1 MHSKIFDL
9 RKFLSFIFLILI
21 GLNLSAQIIY
31 TSEEDYFACDEDGDG
46 YISIPFADLQNY
58 ALEILDQFNESPEV
72 YVTRA
77 NLGISKITNLNGNP
91 QVVDV
96 CGTMGGNSG
105 FYDIAINNQQE
116 VYIVRAQG
124 WLQKVDIQNCTTQTI
139 GQIHSNGQTVLALS
153 FDHLNN
159 LYEGGWTSQ
168 VYRAE
173 AGDFQNFELW
183 HDFGEGRA
191 AGDFVQIGN
200 FLYVAWTMPNGRD
213 YLYKVTL
220 GVNNQYVSHEDLGLI
235 DGGTYGLAAE
245 YGKLYGNT
253 TEYLYEINL
262 DTMETTVIIQ
272 RPDIFNYAGEWWG
285 AAGFHEALNLEI
297 SFHNEPGEAETGT
310 DPLTDP
316 YTNETPFSDMVYIR
330 VHESTANKTY
340 IIPIKINV
348 VAAPSAQ
355 DTELLECKDTL
366 SGLATFQLDQVEPEI
381 NPEDDLEFA
390 YFESIENLEN
400 HQNPLPTTISIQSSQ
415 TIYVKV
421 YKSGAQNCYNY
432 AELKLNVPSADDV
445 NYENNVGFCLGTT
458 AVLSVPDEFVSY
470 HWSGLQGD
478 DLNQPLNTNEI
489 TISQPGNYILEV
501 LDANGCTYE
510 LPFEAELGGS
520 PEIVNVINNGNSI
533 TVQVSP
539 AGNYEYS
546 LDGVFWQN
554 SPTFH
559 NIQVADYDIHVRD
572 LVGCYTEPYK
582 FTYFLVPNFISPNG
596 DGKNDVWEIRGI
608 EKYPNAKF
616 RIFDRY
622 GKIFADRKVN
632 SQGIVWDGKYMGRP
646 VPSGTY
652 WYIIELAEDKKLT
665 GSITVKN

>member
-9 RKFLSFIFLILI
+9 KNLFSFIFLTFII
-21 GLNLSAQIIY
+21 LNLSAQIIY
-31 TSEEDYFACDEDGDG
+31 TSEENYFACDEDGDG
-46 YISIPFADLQNY
+46 YVSIPFADLQNY
-58 ALEILDQFNESPEV
+58 ALEVLDQFNESPEV

-77 NLGISKITNLNGNP
+77 YRGISKITNLNSNP

-116 VYIVRAQG
+116 VYIVRANG

-159 LYEGGWTSQ
+159 LYEGGWTSK

-173 AGDFQNFELW
+173 AGNFQNFQLW

-200 FLYVAWTMPNGRD
+200 FMYVAWTMPNGRD

-220 GVNNQYVSHEDLGLI
+220 GSNNEYVSHEDLGRI
-235 DGGTYGLAAE
+235 DGGTFGLAAE

-253 TEYLYEINL
+253 VEYLYEIDLN
-262 DTMETTVIIQ
+262 TYETSIITY
-272 RPDIFNYAGEWWG
+272 RPDIFDSAGDWWG
-285 AAGFHEALNLEI
+285 AAGYHEALNFQI
-297 SFHNEPGEAETGT
+297 SFHNEASDAENGAN
-310 DPLTDP
+310 PLSDP
-316 YTNETPFSDMVYIR
+316 YTNETPFLDWVYIR
-330 VHESTANKTY
+330 VHESTLNKTY
-340 IIPIKINV
+340 IIPIKIM
-348 VAAPSAQ
+348 VAVAPSAQ
-355 DTELLECKDTL
+355 NAELLECKDL
-366 SGLATFQLDQVEPEI
+366 VSGLATFQLDSAEPEI
-381 NPEDDLEFA
+381 NPDSNLEFA
-390 YFESIENLEN
+390 YFESLSDLEN
-400 HQNPLPTTISIQSSQ
+400 NQNALPNTISIPNSRRV
-415 TIYVKV
+415 YVKV
-421 YKSGAQNCYNY
+421 YTPGANDCFGL
-432 AELKLNVPSADDV
+432 AELNLIVPSADEVD
-445 NYENNVGFCLGTT
+445 YENTVTFCLGTN

-478 DLNQPLNTNEI
+478 DVNQPLDTNEI
-489 TISQPGNYILEV
+489 TISQPGNYTLEV
-501 LDANGCTYE
+501 LDVNGCTFE
-510 LPFEAELGGS
+510 LPFEAILGGM

-572 LVGCYTEPYK
+572 MLGCNSEPYK

-596 DGKNDVWEIRGI
+596 DGKNDVWQIRGI

-616 RIFDRY
+616 RIFDRF

-632 SQGIVWDGKYMGRP
+632 SQGIVWDGKYLGRP